1 MKKQRITVLLLL
13 LLTVL
18 FSSFAL
24 AEESLSP
31 NMRVAHCKKYVSL
44 REAPSTA
51 SRRLTTVPLG
61 AEVLAW
67 RDGGADGPE
76 DDFLYCVYRG
86 KEGYILREYLEPI
99 LESYDTGLGFSFQ
112 YNPNRLRPEPDMSE
126 SGKSILVEW
135 IGYEG
140 VPASL
145 ELMLTGAFQEDPR
158 AYLEANTDYTE
169 TLTTAFG
176 VNVTGG
182 TKTNDN
188 NTLSFGFYIAAGE
201 SQTVLIFTT
210 CPTELDEIADA
221 DFQDLLRTIQI
232 DP

>member
-1 MKKQRITVLLLL
+1 MKKQRITVLLL

-24 AEESLSP
+24 AEEALSP
-31 NMRVAHCKKYVSL
+31 NMRVVHCKKYVSL
-44 REAPSTA
+44 REKPSSS

-76 DDFLYCVYRG
+76 DDFLYCEYRG
-86 KEGYILREYLEPI
+86 KTGYILREYLEPI
-99 LESYDTGLGFSFQ
+99 LKSYDTGLGFSFQ
-112 YNPNRLRPEPDMSE
+112 YNPNRLNPEPDMSE

-140 VPASL
+140 VPAYL
-145 ELMLTGAFQEDPR
+145 ELMLPEVFQEDPQ

-176 VNVTGG
+176 VEVTGG
-182 TKTNDN
+182 TKTNEDY
-188 NTLSFGFYIAAGE
+188 TLSYGFYIATGE
-201 SQTVLIFTT
+201 GQTVLIVTT

-221 DFQDLLRTIQI
+221 DFQDLLKTIQI
-232 DP
+232 DQ